1 MAKLD
6 QSIFEKLTE
15 PGPRF
20 PWIKK
25 WLTDEVW
32 SSSLYKD
39 SKITDFLFQGE
50 EVVNSFESLI
60 SSSAPRVYDEL
71 TSPSDS
77 RKRLFDYLTSP
88 DTAIVIFDGL
98 SLREIP
104 IIIILAE
111 KSGFKVGTVDCSV
124 SATPSETTDFI
135 DREFG
140 CGNIGPSQIQARHE
154 LKEKGISAFYHGDYN
169 HPFSSDY
176 EGNPLLLW
184 SPFPDSTYRDSGAKF
199 VNHFE
204 NIHAFFE
211 TVWMNTVQQIKGKKR
226 IIVTSDHGYIF
237 FGTGMDFVRSQ
248 GEVKALNEYFGN
260 DRWISLSK
268 KPDFPTSDD
277 IYVDHS
283 RKVAM
288 IKGRVKTKSTGDAA
302 SRLYKHGGLSLMEMI
317 TPWIE
322 LETTS

>member
-1 MAKLD
+1 MAKLEP
-6 QSIFEKLTE
+6 SVFEKLTQ
-15 PGPRF
+15 PGPRL

-32 SSSLYKD
+32 SLARYKG

-50 EVVNSFESLI
+50 EFVNSFESLI
-60 SSSAPRVYDEL
+60 SSAASRVYDEL

-77 RKRLFDYLTSP
+77 RKKLLDFLTSA
-88 DTAIVIFDGL
+88 DKAIVILDGL
-98 SLREIP
+98 SLREVPLVIM
-104 IIIILAE
+104 LAE
-111 KSGFKVGTVDCSV
+111 RSGFEVRNIECSV

-140 CGNIGPSQIQARHE
+140 CGQIGPSQIQGRRE
-154 LKEKGISAFYHGDYN
+154 LKEKGICAFYYGDYN
-169 HPFSSDY
+169 SPFYGDY
-176 EGNPLLLW
+176 GGHPLLLW

-211 TVWMNTVQQIKGKKR
+211 TVWMNTVQQIKGKKTLV
-226 IIVTSDHGYIF
+226 ITSDHGYVF

-248 GEVKALNEYFGN
+248 AELKALNEYFGN
-260 DRWISLSK
+260 ERWISLEK
-268 KPDFPTSDD
+268 KPSPPASDD
-277 IYVDHS
+277 LYIDPL

-288 IKGRVKTKSTGDAA
+288 IKGRVKTKSTGEAA

-317 TPWIE
+317 VPWIE
-322 LETTS
+322 IVIT